1 MSTRLIETR
10 YAGAAPATDRLRLDF
25 EHRNKSRL
33 RVRLESGVEA
43 NLFLP
48 RGTILRGGDK
58 LQANDGAIIEVVSA
72 PETLLEAR
80 CADTLE
86 LARAAYHLGNRHV
99 AVQIGVQERGHW
111 LRIQDDHVLRHML
124 EGLGAA
130 VHLVTAPFEPEA
142 GAYGHGHSH
151 EGDGPAKIHVM
162 GGRQH
167 GG

>member
-1 MSTRLIETR
+1 MATRLIEAR
-10 YAGAAPATDRLRLDF
+10 YEGAAPATDWLTLDF
-25 EHRNKSRL
+25 GHRSKSRL
-33 RVRLESGVEA
+33 RVHLESGSDA

-58 LQANDGAIIEVVSA
+58 LQANDGAIIEIVSA

-80 CADTLE
+80 CANPLE

-99 AVQIGVQERGHW
+99 AVQIGVFDSVHW

-130 VHLVTAPFEPEA
+130 VHAVYAPFEPEA
-142 GAYGHGHSH
+142 GAYGHGHAH
-151 EGDGPAKIHVM
+151 DGDGAAKIHVM
-162 GGRQH
+162 GGHQH
-167 GG
+167 GK